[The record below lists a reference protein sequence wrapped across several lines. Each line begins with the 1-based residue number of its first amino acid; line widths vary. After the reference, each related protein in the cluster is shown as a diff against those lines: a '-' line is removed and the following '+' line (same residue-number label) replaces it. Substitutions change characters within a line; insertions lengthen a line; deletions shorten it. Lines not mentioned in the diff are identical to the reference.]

1 MSVKLLEERQ
11 LFRRFEISMPGA
23 AATYLVE
30 WLAGVSKN
38 DTVAVDGQVVAAG
51 GGWGKSQDFRFRI
64 GDQEALL
71 SVQLSMMKKVT
82 SLKLIVGE
90 EVVYTEGEALSSAAQ
105 GSTAQSSVSP
115 DELEKLRSP
124 LQPPKLVRRSA
135 AEDAVVFSVRSSL
148 SLGVLM
154 MIIALLFAIILVWIG
169 PGQGWIFVVG
179 CLLICLVS
187 LYYGLVKLINRTQVR
202 LDRQNLTIQ
211 RGPLPTNQ
219 KKGISLGTS
228 EISSVTIQEISRR
241 NNKNAATKHFYQ
253 LQAQRKTG
261 EPWFM
266 EQSELAA
273 HRRLYP
279 KRAQPISKENPAFL
293 KKSSEVRIR
302 S

>member
-1 MSVKLLEERQ
+1 MSVKLIEERQ
-11 LFRRFEISMPGA
+11 LFRRFEVALPGA
-23 AATYLVE
+23 STTYLVE

-71 SVQLSMMKKVT
+71 SVHLSMMKKVT

-90 EVVYTEGEALSSAAQ
+90 GVVYTEGETLSSVAQ
-105 GSTAQSSVSP
+105 NSVSP

-124 LQPPKLVRRSA
+124 LQPPKLVRRLA
-135 AEDAVVFSVRSSL
+135 AEDAVVLSIRSSL
-148 SLGVLM
+148 SLGVML

-169 PGQGWIFVVG
+169 PGQGWFFIVS
-179 CLLICLVS
+179 CLLISLVS
-187 LYYGLVKLINRTQVR
+187 LYFGLVKLINHTQVR

-211 RGPLPTNQ
+211 RGPLPTTQ
-219 KKGISLGTS
+219 KKGITLATS
-228 EISSVTIQEISRR
+228 EITCVTIQEISRR

-266 EQSELAA
+266 EQSDS
-273 HRRLYP
+273 
-279 KRAQPISKENPAFL
+279 QPIAVYIQNELNQFL
-293 KKSSEVRIR
+293 KQPQTP
-302 S
+302 

>member
-90 EVVYTEGEALSSAAQ
+90 GVVYTEGEALSSAAQ
-105 GSTAQSSVSP
+105 SSASP

-124 LQPPKLVRRSA
+124 LQPPKLVRRLRGGGCGRVQRPQLAIPGRADDDHRAALRHYFSLDRSRPRLDFCRGLSA
-135 AEDAVVFSVRSSL
+135 DLPGF
-148 SLGVLM
+148 
-154 MIIALLFAIILVWIG
+154 ALFRIG
-169 PGQGWIFVVG
+169 EADQPHPGSPGQAEF
-179 CLLICLVS
+179 
-187 LYYGLVKLINRTQVR
+187 NDPART
-202 LDRQNLTIQ
+202 
-211 RGPLPTNQ
+211 
-219 KKGISLGTS
+219 
-228 EISSVTIQEISRR
+228 
-241 NNKNAATKHFYQ
+241 AAN
-253 LQAQRKTG
+253 
-261 EPWFM
+261 
-266 EQSELAA
+266 QSE
-273 HRRLYP
+273 
-279 KRAQPISKENPAFL
+279 KRNHPGH
-293 KKSSEVRIR
+293 V
-302 S
+302 

>member
-90 EVVYTEGEALSSAAQ
+90 GVVYTEGEAQSSAAL
-105 GSTAQSSVSP
+105 SSVSP

-135 AEDAVVFSVRSSL
+135 AEDAVAFSVRSSL
-148 SLGVLM
+148 SLGVLL

-169 PGQGWIFVVG
+169 PGQGWIFVVS

-187 LYYGLVKLINRTQVR
+187 LYFGLVKLINRTQVR

-219 KKGISLGTS
+219 KKGTSLGTS
-228 EISSVTIQEISRR
+228 EISSFTVQEISRR
-241 NNKNAATKHFYQ
+241 NNKNASTKHFYQ

-266 EQSELAA
+266 EQSDS
-273 HRRLYP
+273 
-279 KRAQPISKENPAFL
+279 QPIAVYIQNELNQFL
-293 KKSSEVRIR
+293 KKTQLP
-302 S
+302 